1 MMPDEIRRLPK
12 DKAILLVRGAKP
24 LMLYKIVPE
33 EHPDFKKLRFC
44 KAVDYVP
51 DWRKRE
57 CERQNVI
64 SKEDTD
70 KKENT
75 FQIRIKEADIES
87 AEYVPNEEELELHPS
102 INLSKGIDCETLTEV
117 SPEDV

>member
-1 MMPDEIRRLPK
+1 MKGRMS
-12 DKAILLVRGAKP
+12 
-24 LMLYKIVPE
+24 
-33 EHPDFKKLRFC
+33 FQKK
-44 KAVDYVP
+44 
-51 DWRKRE
+51 
-57 CERQNVI
+57 
-64 SKEDTD
+64 DTD

>member
-1 MMPDEIRRLPK
+1 
-12 DKAILLVRGAKP
+12 
-24 LMLYKIVPE
+24 MLYKIVPE
-33 EHPDFKKLRFC
+33 EHPDFKKLRFV

-75 FQIRIKEADIES
+75 FQIRIKEADIEVQS
-87 AEYVPNEEELELHPS
+87 MSRTKRNWNCIRLLIYLR
-102 INLSKGIDCETLTEV
+102 GLTV
-117 SPEDV
+117 RL